1 MFEQPITTQ
10 EQFDKLISYRLE
22 RERKKERRQ
31 QADELQI
38 VIDICD
44 SLLSVVTE
52 MQRTLREP

>member
-10 EQFDKLISYRLE
+10 EQFDKLIPYRLE